1 MNVKIGK
8 LDYTNGDDT
17 ILLEN
22 LEITLDLQMMTE
34 LQKSGVQALKD
45 IMSTTPKTVV
55 KKTQVSKNKN
65 NNINSKVITQEELDA
80 AMKIVLQKKYPD
92 KDIDVDRLHY
102 TTYNR
107 YKHRAYCRAWN
118 KKYSK

>member
-17 ILLEN
+17 FLLEN

-80 AMKIVLQKKYPD
+80 AMKVVLQKKYPD

>member
-17 ILLEN
+17 FLLEN

-45 IMSTTPKTVV
+45 IMSTTPKNVV

-80 AMKIVLQKKYPD
+80 AMKVVLQKKYPD